1 MAICRVIVS
10 KISKMQD
17 VLECSQRISLSVHW
31 RPSRYFFVSRL
42 ERFSVRYSNCLVE
55 GHESAWL
62 RKNHAMFSNF
72 FSYPHGPIANFIGQ
86 SRCGV
91 EDAGRWESAHCLSP
105 KYVIQRWC
113 FFSKKKFQRLPMS
126 YVLYPS
132 CVGCWRTTVWFS
144 PALVNTSSSSP
155 RFFASSQFTRRHQN
169 SFTASIEDTYG
180 NFDRPQWWFIIS
192 LHSFVK
198 HIGLSQNRIEFFLH
212 HTFSSQNNPTRNHK
226 TPILYQKTTIISD
239 HEMSFTGCCHGLR
252 SDCMFRIHAV

>member
-105 KYVIQRWC
+105 KYVIQRDV
-113 FFSKKKFQRLPMS
+113 FFQKKISTSANVIRSVPKLRRMLTNHCVIQSRARKYIIVFAAFLCIESVYPPSSELFHSK
-126 YVLYPS
+126 Y
-132 CVGCWRTTVWFS
+132 
-144 PALVNTSSSSP
+144 
-155 RFFASSQFTRRHQN
+155 
-169 SFTASIEDTYG
+169 
-180 NFDRPQWWFIIS
+180 
-192 LHSFVK
+192 
-198 HIGLSQNRIEFFLH
+198 
-212 HTFSSQNNPTRNHK
+212 
-226 TPILYQKTTIISD
+226 
-239 HEMSFTGCCHGLR
+239 
-252 SDCMFRIHAV
+252 